1 MNSITSE
8 QFRLGRQCFYDL
20 YEYKN
25 EIKELKEILH
35 SRTNAHRDW
44 FNPQNLPKNNTY
56 WKFLIEN
63 SISEEDPNRGA
74 ALEYLLNKVRKQ
86 REGGAQE
93 TCEKLN
99 AFFQKVISGEFKKI
113 KPECT
118 YNPMRYDSS
127 SEDSEVSSDEE
138 SESSS
143 ALSGSDE
150 ELIFPDIGIQQDR
163 ALPIAQ
169 PNNNFQ
175 VTLSPALRDIPRYVQ
190 DSVLDTEEVPNQAK
204 EQKQSIWTRLFSII
218 DQWISRLI
226 KWLKQL
232 FR

>member
-20 YEYKN
+20 YEYKE
-25 EIKELKEILH
+25 EISDLENLLH
-35 SRTNAHRDW
+35 SRTKAQSDW

-74 ALEYLLNKVRKQ
+74 ALEYLLNKVTKQ
-86 REGGAQE
+86 RDGGAQE
-93 TCEKLN
+93 TCDKLN
-99 AFFQKVISGEFKKI
+99 TFFQKVISGEFKKNA
-113 KPECT
+113 EEEEYSYT
-118 YNPMRYDSS
+118 S
-127 SEDSEVSSDEE
+127 SEDSEISSDEE

-190 DSVLDTEEVPNQAK
+190 DSVLDTEEVPNQEK
-204 EQKQSIWTRLFSII
+204 EQNRSFLMRLFSII
-218 DQWISRLI
+218 EQWISQLI